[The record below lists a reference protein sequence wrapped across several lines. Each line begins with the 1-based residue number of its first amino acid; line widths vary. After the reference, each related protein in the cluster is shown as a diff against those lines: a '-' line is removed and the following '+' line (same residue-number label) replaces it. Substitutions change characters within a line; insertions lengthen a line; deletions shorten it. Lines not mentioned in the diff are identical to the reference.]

1 MTPAGTEPEPDPD
14 GWPPLP
20 RAMDE
25 GEATKALF
33 EARIAYHQARLHHGM
48 SKVEATHAAD
58 LANAQTFYAS
68 LLKLA
73 DGSLERAQSGADAVQ
88 KAAAAVATIYAG
100 VLSISFSVSSRPL
113 PWRGVLAPI
122 FLSLAIALSTAYR
135 AYITRQSRESPAPEY
150 SEQFA
155 TAALRRANTFT
166 TIVRGL
172 VVGKASL
179 LRAGVAA
186 LSVGILYLP
195 VAFVSFPG
203 SGSATVAAD
212 STSWP
217 SPPGSGMSTE
227 YGAILYKAQVQE
239 AAHLH
244 SPTEGEENAWWS
256 IGLFLGGLLVVYV
269 GGRPWRAEAGK
280 AGKAAKAGRS

>member
-1 MTPAGTEPEPDPD
+1 MTSAAPEPEPDPD

-48 SKVEATHAAD
+48 TKVEAAYAAD
-58 LANAQTFYAS
+58 LANAQTFYSS
-68 LLKLA
+68 LLKLS
-73 DGSLERAQSGADAVQ
+73 DGSLERAQAGADAVQ

-100 VLSISFSVSSRPL
+100 VLSISFSVSSRAL

-122 FLSLAIALSTAYR
+122 FLCLAIALSTAYR
-135 AYITRQSRESPAPEY
+135 AHITRQSRESPAPEY

-155 TAALRRANTFT
+155 TAALRRANTFS

-203 SGSATVAAD
+203 SESPAVAAD
-212 STSWP
+212 SPRWP
-217 SPPGSGMSTE
+217 VPPDSAMSKE
-227 YGAILYKAQVQE
+227 YGAILYKAQVDE
-239 AAHLH
+239 AANLH
-244 SPTEGEENAWWS
+244 SPTEGDENVWWPV
-256 IGLFLGGLLVVYV
+256 GLLLGGLLVVYA
-269 GGRPWRAEAGK
+269 GGRPWRAK
-280 AGKAAKAGRS
+280 AGKGQGRGQGQG